1 MKRAE
6 IMAVA
11 RTQETDASCIGP
23 KRGMSHRGKRL
34 GAQKV
39 RQHLKQTDRREAMGD
54 MKIIGAMLSLVSYAL
69 TFWAGG
75 CFTLAVTTIDRN
87 GGVTPDELMRVL
99 SWPVSC
105 FHWLLR

>member
-23 KRGMSHRGKRL
+23 KRGMSHRGESL

-39 RQHLKQTDRREAMGD
+39 RQHLKQTDHREARGD

-75 CFTLAVTTIDRN
+75 CFTLAVTTIDRS
-87 GGVTPDELMRVL
+87 GGITPDELMRVL